1 MLAQVRQQSL
11 TVWGRLN
18 PGQRIITLLLI
29 VAALVLSGLFIN
41 WANTPSYAVAFS
53 GLDETNAGQIV
64 EKLDELGVPYQLRG
78 SSTILVPSNQVYDVR
93 LRMARESL
101 PQGGSTGWELFS
113 GSTLGMTE
121 FTQQVNYRRALE
133 GELER
138 TIGSMEAISAVRVHI
153 VTPEK
158 TLLSE
163 DQEPS
168 TASITIQEK
177 PGARLDAAQVRAITH
192 LVASSVEGLKPES
205 VVVVDV
211 DGNLLASGTEGE
223 DQSGAAVS
231 DSHRAAELAYAS
243 DLQGKVQELLDSAL
257 GPNRSIVKA
266 VVRMDWTQRETKQQ
280 AYDPDSTTIRSSQ
293 VLSETYQTASGGLSG
308 IPGAA
313 SNLPPV
319 ATSTASEGQG
329 SAYQRTEQTN
339 NYEVNQTE
347 IHEVEAPGQVEQ
359 VSLSVLVDGVTEDG
373 QLDTLRSTI
382 AAAAGIDEARG
393 DQLAVQSLAFDRSY
407 YESQAADFETTE
419 QKDLYW
425 KVGEIA
431 LAVIVFGALLWY
443 IQRLLSNLRLA
454 SSEAWTPIMKTVSE
468 VALPEPRP
476 AAAEAA
482 AHLPAA
488 HTPAPTHH
496 LPEPKFEF
504 EIPALSKEDEQL
516 QRMVAHLA
524 EENPSSIAEI
534 IQLWLNEDEK

>member
-11 TVWGRLN
+11 TAWGRLN
-18 PGQRIITLLLI
+18 PGQRIVILLLV

-158 TLLSE
+158 TLLSD

-319 ATSTASEGQG
+319 ATSTSSEGQG
-329 SAYQRTEQTN
+329 SAYQRTEQTT

-359 VSLSVLVDGVTEDG
+359 VSLSVLVDGVTEDS

-393 DQLAVQSLAFDRSY
+393 DQLAVASLAFDRSY
-407 YESQAADFETTE
+407 YESQASDFEATE

-468 VALPEPRP
+468 VALPEPKP
-476 AAAEAA
+476 AAAQAAVHLQA
-482 AHLPAA
+482 AHM
-488 HTPAPTHH
+488 PAPTHH